1 MMMMIK
7 RQAELIGF
15 FFSFMPCFEGLGL
28 EIWNF
33 KKLAAMISILCIQ
46 FHASEHGM
54 KEMTR
59 NIILVLGC
67 LDLEEKKLIESQ
79 LN

>member
-1 MMMMIK
+1 
-7 RQAELIGF
+7 
-15 FFSFMPCFEGLGL
+15 MPCFEGLGL
-28 EIWNF
+28 EMWNF

-54 KEMTR
+54 KDMKEMTS